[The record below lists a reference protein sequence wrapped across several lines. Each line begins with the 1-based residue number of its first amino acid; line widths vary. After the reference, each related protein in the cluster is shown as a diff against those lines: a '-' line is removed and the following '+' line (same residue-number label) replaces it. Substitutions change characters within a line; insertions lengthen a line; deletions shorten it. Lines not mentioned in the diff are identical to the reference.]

1 MNREMRRMLAKQMK
15 PMKDPVKEDIRVKW
29 TSEITKDAVKEVFGI
44 VKNVVPKPDI
54 TKKSRKFCGAIK
66 GWVLHKLK

>member
-29 TSEITKDAVKEVFGI
+29 TSEITKDAIKEVFGI

>member
-1 MNREMRRMLAKQMK
+1 MRRLLAKQMK
-15 PMKDPVKEDIRVKW
+15 PMKDPVKEAVRVKW

-54 TKKSRKFCGAIK
+54 TKKSRKFCGAVK
-66 GWVLHKLK
+66 GWILHKWK